1 MNFVITLLV
10 LVLIL
15 GTIILIHELGHF
27 IAAKKSG
34 VYVEEFSIGMGPKL
48 WNSKIKKGKTTWS
61 IRLLPIGGYV
71 SMANEEAPD
80 LDIKKDQILENKTLF
95 QKIAVLIM
103 GILFNFVLAIFLLF
117 INGLIYGSPNTKPIV
132 GEVAKDSAVYNIGIK
147 SGDLIKSVN
156 GKETD
161 TWDDVLLE
169 ISVKENEKETYEFVI
184 ERNNQIYKYSVKP
197 DIKEEDGE
205 KQKVFGFSISYT
217 KTHGFVN
224 ALKYSIVGFWDMIK
238 SIANIL
244 KYLFVGSISVNN
256 LSGPVGIYTVI
267 DQIKA
272 SGLEHLI
279 YLTAYLSVNIGV
291 VNLLPIPVF
300 DGGRIL
306 LIIFEKITKKKNKKL
321 EGILNTI
328 GFAMLV
334 LLMIYVT
341 FNDIFKLL

>member
-1 MNFVITLLV
+1 MNFVITFLV
-10 LVLIL
+10 LILIL

-27 IAAKKSG
+27 ISAEKAG
-34 VYVEEFSIGMGPKL
+34 VYVEEFAIGMGPKL
-48 WNSKIKKGKTTWS
+48 WSSKSKKGETTYS
-61 IRLLPIGGYV
+61 IRLFPIGGYV
-71 SMANEEAPD
+71 SMANEEVPD
-80 LDIKKDQILENKTLF
+80 SNIKKHQILENKTLF
-95 QKIAVLIM
+95 QKVTVLVM
-103 GILFNFVLAIFLLF
+103 GILFNFVLTIFLLF

-132 GEVAKDSAVYNIGIK
+132 GEVAKDSAVYNAGIK
-147 SGDLIKSVN
+147 AGDLIKSVN
-156 GKETD
+156 GKTTE

-169 ISVKENEKETYEFVI
+169 ISVKENSKESYKFVI
-184 ERNNQIYKYSVKP
+184 ERNDKTYNYNIIP
-197 DIKEEDGE
+197 DIKEEEGE

-224 ALKYSIVGFWDMIK
+224 ALKYSVTGFWDMIK
-238 SIANIL
+238 SIVNIL

-267 DQIKA
+267 DQIKE
-272 SGLEHLI
+272 SGFEHLI

-321 EGILNTI
+321 EGILNTV